1 MLEVH
6 RANKNTRSYLVLV
19 FVGCGFLIAP
29 SLKITPVQLVWNASA
44 SVPKGL
50 YRTDK
55 RAPKKGDRVLVRLPG
70 WAALLASK
78 RGYLPR
84 NIPAVKRISATQN
97 DTVCRFGQQVFINQ
111 KISVAA
117 KIYDKKDQKM
127 PNWNGCKRLGVGEI
141 FLLAEHPASFD
152 GRYFGITK
160 STNIIGTLRP
170 VWLITD

>member
-6 RANKNTRSYLVLV
+6 RANKNTRSYFALA
-19 FVGCGFLIAP
+19 FVGFGFLFVP
-29 SLKITPVQLVWNASA
+29 GLKITPVKFVWNASA

-50 YRTDK
+50 YRMDNRT
-55 RAPKKGDRVLVRLPG
+55 PKKGDLVLVRLPE

-84 NIPAVKRISATQN
+84 NIPAMKRIAATQN
-97 DTVCRFGQQVFINQ
+97 DMVCRFGQQVFINQ
-111 KISVAA
+111 KIFVVA
-117 KIYDKKDQKM
+117 KNYDKKGQKM
-127 PNWNGCKRLGVGEI
+127 PNWNGCKRLGTGEV

-152 GRYFGITK
+152 GRYFGITNF
-160 STNIIGTLRP
+160 TNIIGALKP